1 MKHLILLIWLF
12 TAGTIGLMA
21 QPKQSPDASKKLLVS
36 WQFPEIDSGNTEMER
51 FVINLN
57 EHPVYQYAVK
67 INHFPYFFTILK
79 SECADRKADSPC
91 ILLCLDTACV
101 KGERFIDVAEMSAKA
116 NPDRYAQYVS
126 GERTPMDTFTSKK
139 SIEVY
144 DWIHQEL
151 EKGRIVS
158 LVYEDPMKKKTLV
171 TARSFSND

>member
-1 MKHLILLIWLF
+1 MKRLILLIWLF

-21 QPKQSPDASKKLLVS
+21 QPKQSPDASKKLPVS
-36 WQFPEIDSGNTEMER
+36 WQYHEPDSGNIEMER
-51 FVINLN
+51 FVINLD
-57 EHPVYQYAVK
+57 EHPVYQYAFK
-67 INHFPYFFTILK
+67 INHFPHFFIFLR
-79 SECADRKADSPC
+79 SSCCHMKADNPC

-101 KGERFIDVAEMSAKA
+101 KGERFIDVAEMNAKA

-126 GERTPMDTFTSKK
+126 EERTPMDTFTSKK

>member
-1 MKHLILLIWLF
+1 MKY
-12 TAGTIGLMA
+12 
-21 QPKQSPDASKKLLVS
+21 D
-36 WQFPEIDSGNTEMER
+36 N
-51 FVINLN
+51 
-57 EHPVYQYAVK
+57 
-67 INHFPYFFTILK
+67 
-79 SECADRKADSPC
+79 PC
-91 ILLCLDTACV
+91 ILLHLDTTCV

-126 GERTPMDTFTSKK
+126 GERTPMDTFASKK

-144 DWIHQEL
+144 DWIYQEL